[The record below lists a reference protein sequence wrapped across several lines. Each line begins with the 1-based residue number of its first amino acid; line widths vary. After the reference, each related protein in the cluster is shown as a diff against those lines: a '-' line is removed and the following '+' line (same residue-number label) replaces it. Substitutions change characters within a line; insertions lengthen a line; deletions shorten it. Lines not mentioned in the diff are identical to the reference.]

1 MGSSTA
7 LIRNHASM
15 NDHDHDHD
23 HDLGVDELM
32 GSNRFI
38 LMSLLEELQE
48 EDRDDER
55 LNIVIQSLEA
65 ELVNIPS
72 TMDSESTVQDVEDG
86 NLWNVV
92 GGLDG
97 QECSVSSSVD
107 FDQMGWFDVDQVACS
122 PSDDMNWYMDSCCCE
137 YVMDCPAAGS
147 EWIDD
152 YYCHVSYGVGLEE
165 HAYSSLWQENVYDSI
180 MYD

>member
-15 NDHDHDHD
+15 NDHDHDD
-23 HDLGVDELM
+23 DLGVDELM
-32 GSNRFI
+32 GSNGAI

-48 EDRDDER
+48 EDRDEER

-72 TMDSESTVQDVEDG
+72 TMDSESTVQDVGDG

-107 FDQMGWFDVDQVACS
+107 VDQVACS
-122 PSDDMNWYMDSCCCE
+122 PSDEMNWYMDSSCCE
-137 YVMDCPAAGS
+137 YEMDCPAAGS

-165 HAYSSLWQENVYDSI
+165 HAYSSLWQENVYNSI